1 MKSKRYKKLPENTLD
16 LPSEVFAKL
25 LSVVKKNCSAKFDE
39 SIDLSFQINN
49 KQKKSEI
56 NIRTVVNLPGGT
68 GKKVK
73 VAVVCEDTK
82 ASEAKSAG
90 ADIVGS
96 DEFIEKIKNGE
107 LNFEKLICTPS
118 MMIKL
123 SKLGKVLGPKGLMP
137 NPKLGS
143 VTEDLKTAISNAK
156 SGQAEIR
163 NDKDGYIGVSIG
175 KKSFNDD
182 QLVKNFSAIIDTLDK
197 EKSNNTLKGD
207 LIKSAFITST
217 MGVSYK
223 LKLEKNI

>member
-1 MKSKRYKKLPENTLD
+1 MTSKRFKKLLEKT
-16 LPSEVFAKL
+16 SETSSESIEKL
-25 LSVVKKNCSAKFDE
+25 IPLVKKNCTTKLDE

-49 KQKKSEI
+49 KQKKNEI
-56 NIRTVVNLPGGT
+56 NIRTVINLPGGS

-82 ASEAKSAG
+82 SADAKSAG

-96 DEFIEKIKNGE
+96 DDFIEKIKSGE
-107 LNFEKLICTPS
+107 INFEKLICTPS

-143 VTEDLKTAISNAK
+143 VTEDLKTAISDAK

-163 NDKDGYIGVSIG
+163 NDKDGNIGVSIG
-175 KKSFNDD
+175 KKSFDD
-182 QLVKNFSAIIDTLDK
+182 DKLIKNFNAIVETLEK
-197 EKSNNTLKGD
+197 EKSNNTVKGE
-207 LIKSAFITST
+207 LIKSAFLTST

-223 LKLEKNI
+223 LKLGKSI

>member
-1 MKSKRYKKLPENTLD
+1 MVSKRFKKLPEKTLD
-16 LPSEVFAKL
+16 LQSELIDKL
-25 LSVVKKNCSAKFDE
+25 LPMIKKNCTTKFDE
-39 SIDLSFQINN
+39 SVDLSFQINN
-49 KQKKSEI
+49 KQKKGEI

-73 VAVVCEDTK
+73 VAVVCEDIKT
-82 ASEAKSAG
+82 SEAKSAG
-90 ADIVGS
+90 ADLVGG
-96 DEFIEKIKNGE
+96 DEFIEKIKAGE
-107 LNFEKLICTPS
+107 MNFEKLICTPG
-118 MMIKL
+118 MMVKL

-143 VTEDLKTAISNAK
+143 VTEDLKKAVSDAK

-163 NDKDGYIGVSIG
+163 NDKDGNIGVSIG

-182 QLVKNFSAIIDTLDK
+182 QLIKNFNAIIDTLEK

-223 LKLEKNI
+223 LKLGKNI

>member
-1 MKSKRYKKLPENTLD
+1 MPSKRFKKLPEKTSE
-16 LPSEVFAKL
+16 LPSTGIENL
-25 LSVVKKNCSAKFDE
+25 ISVIKTNCTTKFDE
-39 SIDLSFQINN
+39 SVDLSFQINN
-49 KQKKSEI
+49 KQKKNEI

-73 VAVVCEDTK
+73 VAVVCEDAK
-82 ASEAKSAG
+82 ASEAKTAG
-90 ADIVGS
+90 ADIVGG
-96 DEFIEKIKNGE
+96 DDFIEKIKDGE

-143 VTEDLKTAISNAK
+143 VTENLKTAISDAK
-156 SGQAEIR
+156 SGQVEIR
-163 NDKDGYIGVSIG
+163 NDKDGNIGVSIG

-182 QLVKNFSAIIDTLDK
+182 KLIKNFNAIIETLEK
-197 EKSNNTLKGD
+197 EKNNNTVKGD

-223 LKLEKNI
+223 LKLVKNI

>member
-16 LPSEVFAKL
+16 LPSEVFEKL

-163 NDKDGYIGVSIG
+163 NDKDGNIGVSIG

-182 QLVKNFSAIIDTLDK
+182 QLVKNFSAIIDTLEK